1 LAAAVR
7 LSAFLLL
14 VAVLFVAAYLAGAD
28 VGPVTVVHGHSGPGS
43 GSGSGGMHMG
53 SAVLSSARS
62 SDLAQYLTV
71 GRR

>member
-7 LSAFLLL
+7 LSAFLLM

-43 GSGSGGMHMG
+43 GSGGMHMG
-53 SAVLSSARS
+53 SEVLSSARS
-62 SDLAQYLTV
+62 SDLAHYLTV